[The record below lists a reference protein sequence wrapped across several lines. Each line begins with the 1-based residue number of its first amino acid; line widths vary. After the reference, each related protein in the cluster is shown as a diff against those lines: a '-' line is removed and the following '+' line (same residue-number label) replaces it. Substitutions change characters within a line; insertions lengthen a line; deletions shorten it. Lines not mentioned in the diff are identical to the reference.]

1 MSQNNTIQEDKKV
14 PSKRVNIVSVKM
26 VKESSILYSTRK
38 VSSPREAVN
47 LLRDFLKD
55 SDREKFVVCCLDSKC
70 QPTCI
75 EVVSIGTLDS
85 ANVHPREVFKTA
97 ILSNARSIIA
107 AHNHPSGS
115 LDASS
120 QDISITKRLKEAG
133 KILGISLIDHIIIT
147 DSNFRSLK
155 ESGYL
160 DE

>member
-75 EVVSIGTLDS
+75 EIVSIGTLDS

-115 LDASS
+115 LDPSS

-147 DSNFRSLK
+147 DNNFRSLK
-155 ESGYL
+155 EAGYL